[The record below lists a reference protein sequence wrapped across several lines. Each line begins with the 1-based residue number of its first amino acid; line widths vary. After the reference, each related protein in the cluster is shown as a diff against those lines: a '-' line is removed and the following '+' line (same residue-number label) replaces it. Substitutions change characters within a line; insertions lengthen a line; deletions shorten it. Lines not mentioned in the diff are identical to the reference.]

1 MDTLDDQ
8 SSRGGSIPT
17 PSLQSIRIA
26 QPLFP
31 VEGQGSIPMSPL
43 QFEIEIMDIDKAI
56 QLNKYWHS
64 RLPII
69 SNPKCGDTISFGAI
83 YKNIYFACAIWTRPI
98 ARMFNNLGYLE
109 LRRMAI
115 SNDSPKNTA
124 SRMIKIMTILIKK
137 NLLHINKLISY
148 QDTEVHNG
156 TIYKASNWIQNI
168 ANKNSSWDRPN
179 INRRRTLNQATGI
192 KIRWEKQIRPEP
204 EATIKPPK
212 KIPQKGLFF

>member
-1 MDTLDDQ
+1 MSGD
-8 SSRGGSIPT
+8 SVRV
-17 PSLQSIRIA
+17 A

-43 QFEIEIMDIDKAI
+43 QFEIKIIDIDKTI

-69 SNPKCGDTISFGAI
+69 SNAKCGDTISFGAI
-83 YKNIYFACAIWTRPI
+83 YKNIYFACAIWSRPI
-98 ARMFNNLGYLE
+98 ARAYNNCGYLE

-115 SNDSPKNTA
+115 SQDSPKNTA
-124 SRMIKIMTILIKK
+124 SRMIKIMTNIIKK
-137 NLLHINKLISY
+137 QMPEIVKLISY
-148 QDTEVHNG
+148 QDTEVHTG
-156 TIYKASNWIQNI
+156 TIYKASGWVIGGYKKNI
-168 ANKNSSWDRPN
+168 GTGWNTRP
-179 INRRRTLNQATGI
+179 RRKMQTASD

-204 EATIKPPK
+204 EAIIKPLK